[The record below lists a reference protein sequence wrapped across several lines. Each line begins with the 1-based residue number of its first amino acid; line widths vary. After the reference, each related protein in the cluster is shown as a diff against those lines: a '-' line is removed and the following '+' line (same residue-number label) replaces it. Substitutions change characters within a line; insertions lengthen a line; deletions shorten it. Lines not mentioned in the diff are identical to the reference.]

1 MKILKLTITIFLFN
15 WSGIYAQEDF
25 AQGLFAYSTA
35 REYHTGSKGEKNIDK
50 AIEYYEKAASFGDIK
65 SEYWLGIIYLNE
77 KDDLLKGI
85 KWIEKSANNNH
96 PGGQL
101 NLGKAYISGK
111 GKEKNF
117 LEGLMWLMLAKD
129 SSNNDERVIKE
140 IDKYSSIMPMSVF
153 DDAKIKA
160 NLWKDEFD
168 KKQVSKSKLT
178 PEITVSKNGNV
189 TNYNVKGSLEGI
201 EQLGCIDISNVSNQ
215 NLPPDLLVLK
225 NVSILENMLKV
236 LRCILQHA
244 YLEHLMLKEL
254 KTEPQGK
261 G

>member
-1 MKILKLTITIFLFN
+1 
-15 WSGIYAQEDF
+15 
-25 AQGLFAYSTA
+25 
-35 REYHTGSKGEKNIDK
+35 
-50 AIEYYEKAASFGDIK
+50 
-65 SEYWLGIIYLNE
+65 
-77 KDDLLKGI
+77 
-85 KWIEKSANNNH
+85 
-96 PGGQL
+96 
-101 NLGKAYISGK
+101 
-111 GKEKNF
+111 
-117 LEGLMWLMLAKD
+117 
-129 SSNNDERVIKE
+129 
-140 IDKYSSIMPMSVF
+140 MSVF

-189 TNYNVKGSLEGI
+189 ANYNVKGSLEGI